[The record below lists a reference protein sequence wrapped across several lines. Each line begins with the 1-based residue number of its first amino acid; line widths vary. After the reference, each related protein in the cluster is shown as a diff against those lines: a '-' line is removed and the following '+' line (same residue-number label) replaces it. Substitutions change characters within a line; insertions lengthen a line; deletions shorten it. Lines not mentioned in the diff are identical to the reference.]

1 MKATGIV
8 RRIDDLGR
16 VVIPKEMR
24 RTLRIKEGDPL
35 EIFVSEDGGVILH
48 KYSAMTDL
56 TEIANQF
63 TESLSKASG
72 HPALICDR
80 DTVVSVHGAPKKEY
94 LNRRVPAAMLQN
106 MEERATII
114 ITDKR
119 DIQTSFFEGISAE
132 SISAMMITPVIA
144 HGDVMGGVI
153 IFATD
158 NKTTLGD
165 TEKKLSQAAATV
177 LGKQLEH

>member
-56 TEIANQF
+56 TEIATHF

-72 HPALICDR
+72 MPTLICDR
-80 DTVVSVHGAPKKEY
+80 DTVVAVNGVPKKDY
-94 LNRRVPAAMLQN
+94 MNRRIPAPLLGA
-106 MEERATII
+106 MEERATVI

-119 DIQTSFFEGISAE
+119 EIQAMFFEGLHAE

-144 HGDVMGGVI
+144 RGDIMGGI
-153 IFATD
+153 ILFATD

-165 TEKKLSQAAATV
+165 TEKKLSQAAASV
-177 LGKQLEH
+177 LGRQLEQ

>member
-56 TEIANQF
+56 TDIASQF
-63 TESLSKASG
+63 AESLSKASG
-72 HPALICDR
+72 HPTLISDR
-80 DTVVSVHGAPKKEY
+80 DTVVAVNGVHKKDFIGHRIPAP
-94 LNRRVPAAMLQN
+94 LLQQI
-106 MEERATII
+106 EERATII
-114 ITDKR
+114 ISDKKE
-119 DIQTSFFEGISAE
+119 IQAMFFEGADAS
-132 SISAMMITPVIA
+132 SVCSMMVTPVIA
-144 HGDVMGGVI
+144 HGDIMGSVI
-153 IFATD
+153 LFTTD
-158 NKTTLGD
+158 NKTMLGE
-165 TEKKLSQAAATV
+165 TEKKLSQAAASV
-177 LGKQLEH
+177 LGRQLEE

>member
-56 TEIANQF
+56 GEIAVQF
-63 TESLSKASG
+63 SESLTKASG
-72 HPALICDR
+72 LPTLISDR
-80 DTVVSVHGAPKKEY
+80 DTVIAVSGASKKEY
-94 LNRRVPAAMLQN
+94 NGHRIPPALLQLL
-106 MEERATII
+106 EERATQII
-114 ITDKR
+114 EDHR
-119 DIQTSFFEGISAE
+119 EIQTYFFEGCDPSAISG
-132 SISAMMITPVIA
+132 MIVTPIIA
-144 HGDVMGGVI
+144 HGDIMGSVI
-153 IFATD
+153 LFTED
-158 NKTTLGD
+158 SKTVLGE
-165 TEKKLSQAAATV
+165 TEKKLSQAAASV
-177 LGKQLEH
+177 LGRQLES

>member
-56 TEIANQF
+56 TEIASQF

-72 HPALICDR
+72 LPTLICDR
-80 DTVVSVHGAPKKEY
+80 DTVVAAGGVHKKDFM
-94 LNRRVPAAMLQN
+94 NRRIPAPLLQT
-106 MEERATII
+106 MEERATVI

-119 DIQTSFFEGISAE
+119 EIQGLFFEGTDADTVS
-132 SISAMMITPVIA
+132 SMMITPVIA
-144 HGDVMGGVI
+144 HGDIMGGI
-153 IFATD
+153 ILFATD
-158 NKTTLGD
+158 NKTTLGE
-165 TEKKLSQAAATV
+165 TEKKLSQAAASV
-177 LGKQLEH
+177 LGRQLEQ